1 MYTHWPID
9 LGMIW
14 DTIQLDLRPF
24 IRYVQ
29 APLNEDDSHRANAST
44 PPSLRS
50 KTTFEVADVNRSELA
65 ADAYDVAILSHS
77 LCCIEGG

>member
-14 DTIQLDLRPF
+14 DTIQRDLPPF
-24 IRYVQ
+24 IRYIQ
-29 APLNEDDSHRANAST
+29 APPNEDDSHRANAST

-50 KTTFEVADVNRSELA
+50 KTTFVVADVIQSELA
-65 ADAYDVAILSHS
+65 ADAYDVTILSPS
-77 LCCIEGG
+77 L